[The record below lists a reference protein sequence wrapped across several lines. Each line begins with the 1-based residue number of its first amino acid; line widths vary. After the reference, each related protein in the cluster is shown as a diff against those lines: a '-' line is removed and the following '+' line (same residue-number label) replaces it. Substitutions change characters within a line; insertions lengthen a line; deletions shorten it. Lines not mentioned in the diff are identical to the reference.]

1 MRCLLYFGE
10 GPPIAASPDATRGGV
25 SPREAGTRL
34 RRLHPP
40 AIPSGSSDRRQGK
53 GVRPPGRTV
62 TESFIMPFGCMNYLF
77 GGTRPRHYRT
87 VAPSY
92 RYSKCSACRFSARSA
107 VM

>member
-40 AIPSGSSDRRQGK
+40 AIVLRIIG
-53 GVRPPGRTV
+53 
-62 TESFIMPFGCMNYLF
+62 
-77 GGTRPRHYRT
+77 
-87 VAPSY
+87 
-92 RYSKCSACRFSARSA
+92 
-107 VM
+107 